1 MSSADPQASISSL
14 VTVVES
20 LRAELA
26 ECKGEVQALKQR
38 VVVLEEERR
47 NFGFDLVSEAAEP
60 APPAY
65 TTSAI
70 VAGEGEL
77 ALFRVEASEEIGRW
91 IRRGLRGEY
100 RGLSGREKIPQAN
113 QYYLVV
119 KDFSGRVH
127 DPPLFFRA
135 WSSAKPYCQQ
145 SGQFGDSIF
154 VGLPSQAE
162 VRIAVRAAG
171 LDLPAALLRR

>member
-1 MSSADPQASISSL
+1 MPSFIHITVRALQDRINIAGERNQEFELIPEVPSTYPGSRAAGHPKAKASAGRSEPVPEGAARNQI
-14 VTVVES
+14 
-20 LRAELA
+20 
-26 ECKGEVQALKQR
+26 LKQ
-38 VVVLEEERR
+38 
-47 NFGFDLVSEAAEP
+47 
-60 APPAY
+60 
-65 TTSAI
+65 
-70 VAGEGEL
+70 
-77 ALFRVEASEEIGRW
+77 IGLW
-91 IRRGLRGEY
+91 IRRALAGNR